1 MIIDPFARR
10 FGILKNNNCHIQYVL
25 DIGAY
30 RGDFTQT
37 IKYVW
42 PSAIVRQIEAD
53 ERQLPWLQDNA
64 IIALL
69 GDKEMDSVDFYT
81 LSEDKVTTGSSIY
94 KELTPH
100 YNSATTVVIQK
111 PMTTIDSLDAKYN
124 FFGNWKDY
132 GLVKIDTQGSELI
145 ILNGAKGF
153 LEKKEPKYILLEC
166 SIKQYNAGSP
176 LFNVVIETLANIGYF
191 VKDVFDLSYD
201 RSGALLQTDI
211 LFERL

>member
-1 MIIDPFARR
+1 MIIEPFARR
-10 FGILKNNNCHIQYVL
+10 FGVLKNNNNHIQYVL

-37 IKYVW
+37 VKYIW

-69 GDKEMDSVDFYT
+69 GDIENPAVDFYT
-81 LSEDKVTTGSSIY
+81 LSDDKITTGSSIY

-100 YNSATTVVIQK
+100 YTSSSTVVIQK
-111 PMTTIDSLDAKYN
+111 SMTTLDILDAKHN

-145 ILNGAKGF
+145 ILAGAKTF
-153 LEKKEPKYILLEC
+153 LATKQPKYILLEC
-166 SIKQYNAGSP
+166 SVQQYNKGAPSFG
-176 LFNVVIETLANIGYF
+176 VIIETLTGLGYGM
-191 VKDVFDLSYD
+191 KDIFDLSYD
-201 RSGALLQTDI
+201 GNHALLQTDI